1 MGMGYLNYQNDL
13 DFQGMKD
20 AMKVY
25 TPPSDW
31 FERHYYEKMRT
42 CYEQATNLP
51 ESVVEQSVVK
61 GESFCSVK
69 MEELKTFFKCC
80 TKEEEKL
87 CMNQE
92 TKRKIESNFG
102 PLEEILEQTQ
112 LTEYQLDTFTHE
124 NTSLGLT
131 MTWGHLGPELLE
143 IVSV

>member
-1 MGMGYLNYQNDL
+1 MG
-13 DFQGMKD
+13 
-20 AMKVY
+20 
-25 TPPSDW
+25 
-31 FERHYYEKMRT
+31 RT

-61 GESFCSVK
+61 GESFGSVK

-102 PLEEILEQTQ
+102 PLEEILEQTPDG
-112 LTEYQLDTFTHE
+112 LPALPLGKP
-124 NTSLGLT
+124 TSARTGNGVHDGILGGYIY
-131 MTWGHLGPELLE
+131 TWKHKPWTDHDLGSSWSRA
-143 IVSV
+143 IIN